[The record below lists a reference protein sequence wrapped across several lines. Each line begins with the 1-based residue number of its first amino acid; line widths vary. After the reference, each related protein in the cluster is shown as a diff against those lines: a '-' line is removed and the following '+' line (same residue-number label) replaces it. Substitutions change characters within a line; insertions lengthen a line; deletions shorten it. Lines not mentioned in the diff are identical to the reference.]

1 MAEINRSMGGWQ
13 AGTPCQDGFDDDA
26 HKSTSHPH
34 SLACVST
41 TAAASEA
48 NALDARTMVD
58 LMSRMV
64 ISPEH
69 PNSAV

>member
-13 AGTPCQDGFDDDA
+13 AGKPCQDGFDDDA
-26 HKSTSHPH
+26 HKSTSQPH

-41 TAAASEA
+41 TAAASEVK
-48 NALDARTMVD
+48 ALDARTIVD
-58 LMSRMV
+58 LSRMV

-69 PNSAV
+69 PNSAI